1 MCIWR
6 VCWRFLQIVWRVSG
20 TLCSILDSKQIWKFS
35 KFQLARGSYNV
46 ALFWWNHPRRW
57 LKCIFKMYEGV
68 SGWNILIPKKI
79 FAVQI
84 LVSVTD
90 MLGQNRPG
98 QFMSYFPVRIFLDP
112 HFIWFAMLEKSFS
125 DPKFHGLMGP
135 TFLTKI
141 HLV

>member
-1 MCIWR
+1 M
-6 VCWRFLQIVWRVSG
+6 
-20 TLCSILDSKQIWKFS
+20 K
-35 KFQLARGSYNV
+35 
-46 ALFWWNHPRRW
+46 
-57 LKCIFKMYEGV
+57 GV
-68 SGWNILIPKKI
+68 SGRNILIPKKN

-90 MLGQNRPG
+90 MLGTGQNRSG